1 MTDRIKSK
9 FGFTSTA
16 MDVIAGLDLHG
27 KNALVTGASS
37 GLGVET
43 ARALAAAGANV
54 TLPVRNLAKGEQV
67 AAELRATTNND
78 AVRVALLDLADFASV
93 RQFTDTFAQPLH
105 ILINNAAI
113 MACPLTRSPQGYEAQ
128 FATNHLGHFLLT
140 GRLIPQLKATASS
153 RVVALSSV
161 GHRLSPIH
169 FDDIHFERRAYD
181 KWLAY
186 GQAKTANAL
195 FALELNRR
203 LSSFGVTANAVHPGG
218 IMTGLQQ
225 HLTQEEMTAMGWFDQ
240 DGKPHPV
247 FKSIA
252 SGAATSV
259 WAATAPELEGR
270 GGLYLEDCNEAEPA
284 TPEKRT
290 GGYQPYIRDEAAA
303 ARLWQMSEEM
313 VGEAF

>member
-1 MTDRIKSK
+1 MTIKSK

-16 MDVIAGLDLHG
+16 MEVIAGIDLHG
-27 KNALVTGASS
+27 KNAIVTGASS
-37 GLGVET
+37 GLGIET
-43 ARALAAAGANV
+43 ARALAAAGATV
-54 TLPVRNLAKGEQV
+54 TLPVRNLEKGEQV
-67 AAELRATTNND
+67 AADIRATTKNE
-78 AVRVALLDLADFASV
+78 AVRVALLDLASFDSV
-93 RQFTDTFAQPLH
+93 RQFTDTFDQPLH
-105 ILINNAAI
+105 ILINNAAL
-113 MACPLTRSPQGYEAQ
+113 MACPLTRSPNGYEAQ

-140 GRLIPQLKATASS
+140 GRLIPQLKAAAPA

-169 FDDIHFERRAYD
+169 FDDIHFTQRKYD

-203 LSSFGVTANAVHPGG
+203 LSPFGITANAVHPGG

-225 HLTQEEMTAMGWFDQ
+225 HLTQEEMTAMGWFDK
-240 DGKPHPV
+240 DGHPHPI
-247 FKSIA
+247 FKTIA
-252 SGAATSV
+252 GGASTSV
-259 WAATAPELEGR
+259 WAATTPELEGK

-313 VGEAF
+313 VGETF

>member
-1 MTDRIKSK
+1 MTIKSK

-16 MDVIAGLDLHG
+16 MEVIAGIDLHG
-27 KNALVTGASS
+27 KNAIVTGASS
-37 GLGVET
+37 GLGIET
-43 ARALAAAGANV
+43 ARALAAAGATV
-54 TLPVRNLAKGEQV
+54 TLPVRNLEKGEQV
-67 AAELRATTNND
+67 AADIRATTKNE
-78 AVRVALLDLADFASV
+78 AVRVALLDLASFDSV
-93 RQFTDTFAQPLH
+93 RQFTDTFDQPLH
-105 ILINNAAI
+105 ILINNAAL
-113 MACPLTRSPQGYEAQ
+113 MACPLTRSPNGYEAQ

-140 GRLIPQLKATASS
+140 GRLIPQLKAAAPA

-169 FDDIHFERRAYD
+169 FDDIHFTQREYD

-203 LSSFGVTANAVHPGG
+203 LSPFGITANAVHPGG

-225 HLTQEEMTAMGWFDQ
+225 HLTQEEMTAMGWFDK
-240 DGKPHPV
+240 DGHPHPI
-247 FKSIA
+247 FKTIA
-252 SGAATSV
+252 GGASTSV
-259 WAATAPELEGR
+259 WAATTPELEGK

-303 ARLWQMSEEM
+303 ACLWQRSEEM
-313 VGEAF
+313 VGETF